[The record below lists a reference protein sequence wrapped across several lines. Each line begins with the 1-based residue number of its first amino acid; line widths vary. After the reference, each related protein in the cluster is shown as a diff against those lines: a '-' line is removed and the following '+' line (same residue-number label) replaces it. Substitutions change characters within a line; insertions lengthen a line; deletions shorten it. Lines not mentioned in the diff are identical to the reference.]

1 MTKVIAVHSFKGGT
15 GKTTLTAN
23 LAAILAKNRRV
34 GVMDL
39 DLSGPGLHVLFGV
52 KKSEIKAT
60 LTDIF
65 LGDPPSA
72 DVVIDLTKRFTLK
85 KGGLF
90 FCPASNKVEDMLRL
104 LKSGLEVEI
113 FQDTIQKVGEQNKL
127 DYIIVDTHPGV
138 ENDTVLA
145 MGCCDALVLVS
156 RVDQQDLFGTAVM
169 VLLAETFEKPTFLTL
184 NMIPPGVRIKD
195 AIKVGQELSQLFR
208 SRFLQA
214 FEFQLDV
221 INNLS
226 RSVFVV
232 DNPDSSFAKKVTEA
246 VDTLERELSGATK
259 IANRPQT
266 LNRLRPPKTRRIGE
280 PAPLQRQQRRSVI
293 FRTENDHPPER
304 CYSDYAGS
312 SRKTGRRSV
321 STVPLL
327 LGEWHRRAR
336 RKYFQGEHRVH
347 RRAEQTEPREL
358 GSLGTGRHE
367 PRTGQDPN
375 RRARLRQ
382 EQRKHSC
389 SQLL

>member
-65 LGDPPSA
+65 LGDATPA
-72 DVVIDLTKRFTLK
+72 DVVIDLTQRFNLK

-104 LKSGLEVEI
+104 LKSGLEVEV

-145 MGCCDALVLVS
+145 MGCCDA
-156 RVDQQDLFGTAVM
+156 
-169 VLLAETFEKPTFLTL
+169 
-184 NMIPPGVRIKD
+184 
-195 AIKVGQELSQLFR
+195 QLFR
-208 SRFLQA
+208 SHFLQA

-232 DNPDSSFAKKVTEA
+232 DNPDSAFAKKVSEA
-246 VDTLERELSGATK
+246 ADTLERELSGATK
-259 IANRPQT
+259 IAN
-266 LNRLRPPKTRRIGE
+266 
-280 PAPLQRQQRRSVI
+280 
-293 FRTENDHPPER
+293 
-304 CYSDYAGS
+304 
-312 SRKTGRRSV
+312 
-321 STVPLL
+321 
-327 LGEWHRRAR
+327 
-336 RKYFQGEHRVH
+336 
-347 RRAEQTEPREL
+347 
-358 GSLGTGRHE
+358 
-367 PRTGQDPN
+367 
-375 RRARLRQ
+375 
-382 EQRKHSC
+382 
-389 SQLL
+389 

>member
-23 LAAILAKNRRV
+23 LAATLALNHRV

-39 DLSGPGLHVLFGV
+39 DLSGPGLHVIFGL
-52 KKSEIKAT
+52 KKGEVKAT
-60 LTDIF
+60 LTDVF
-65 LGDPPSA
+65 LGDANPS
-72 DVVIDLTKRFTLK
+72 DVILDLTPRFPRL

-104 LKSGLEVEI
+104 LKAGLEVSL
-113 FQDTIQKVGEQNKL
+113 FQDTLQKVGEQCNL

-184 NMIPPGVRIKD
+184 NMVPPGVRIKD
-195 AIKVGQELSQLFR
+195 AVKVGKELATLFKSQ
-208 SRFLQA
+208 FLEA

-232 DNPDSSFAKKVTEA
+232 DNPDSPFAKKIN
-246 VDTLERELSGATK
+246 GAAESLVHLISEVPK
-259 IANRPQT
+259 AAN
-266 LNRLRPPKTRRIGE
+266 
-280 PAPLQRQQRRSVI
+280 
-293 FRTENDHPPER
+293 
-304 CYSDYAGS
+304 
-312 SRKTGRRSV
+312 
-321 STVPLL
+321 
-327 LGEWHRRAR
+327 
-336 RKYFQGEHRVH
+336 
-347 RRAEQTEPREL
+347 
-358 GSLGTGRHE
+358 
-367 PRTGQDPN
+367 
-375 RRARLRQ
+375 
-382 EQRKHSC
+382 
-389 SQLL
+389 

>member
-39 DLSGPGLHVLFGV
+39 
-52 KKSEIKAT
+52 T
-60 LTDIF
+60 Q
-65 LGDPPSA
+65 
-72 DVVIDLTKRFTLK
+72 RFNLK

-104 LKSGLEVEI
+104 LKSGLEVEV

-184 NMIPPGVRIKD
+184 NMVPPGVRIKD

-259 IANRPQT
+259 IAN
-266 LNRLRPPKTRRIGE
+266 
-280 PAPLQRQQRRSVI
+280 
-293 FRTENDHPPER
+293 
-304 CYSDYAGS
+304 
-312 SRKTGRRSV
+312 
-321 STVPLL
+321 
-327 LGEWHRRAR
+327 
-336 RKYFQGEHRVH
+336 
-347 RRAEQTEPREL
+347 
-358 GSLGTGRHE
+358 
-367 PRTGQDPN
+367 
-375 RRARLRQ
+375 
-382 EQRKHSC
+382 
-389 SQLL
+389 

>member
-34 GVMDL
+34 GV
-39 DLSGPGLHVLFGV
+39 
-52 KKSEIKAT
+52 
-60 LTDIF
+60 
-65 LGDPPSA
+65 
-72 DVVIDLTKRFTLK
+72 IDLTQRFNLK

-104 LKSGLEVEI
+104 LKSGLEVEV

-226 RSVFVV
+226 RSVFVI
-232 DNPDSSFAKKVTEA
+232 DNPDSAFAHKVNEA
-246 VDTLERELSGATK
+246 AEMLTRELEEIPKA
-259 IANRPQT
+259 AN
-266 LNRLRPPKTRRIGE
+266 
-280 PAPLQRQQRRSVI
+280 
-293 FRTENDHPPER
+293 
-304 CYSDYAGS
+304 
-312 SRKTGRRSV
+312 
-321 STVPLL
+321 
-327 LGEWHRRAR
+327 
-336 RKYFQGEHRVH
+336 
-347 RRAEQTEPREL
+347 
-358 GSLGTGRHE
+358 
-367 PRTGQDPN
+367 
-375 RRARLRQ
+375 
-382 EQRKHSC
+382 
-389 SQLL
+389 